1 MSDLLTRTRERLRLR
16 LPVRAAAVALVAL
29 AAVSAAAAARAPAAR
44 PAGPIPGPRAAIRI
58 VAAEN
63 FYGDVARQLAG
74 PAAQIISVL
83 RNPSADPH
91 LFEVDVPTA
100 RAVAAADLLIYNGA
114 NYDPWVGRLLA
125 ATPAPARRVI
135 EVSALL
141 HRQAPGINPHLWY
154 DPATMPAVA
163 RALAAQLQQLDPANG
178 DVYTQRLRRFLESMR
193 PLDEQIAQ
201 LRSRYA
207 GAAVSATEPLAD
219 YLVAAIGLQMREQRF
234 QLSVMNGT
242 EPGARETAA
251 FESSLRGRQVR
262 ALIYNR
268 QAGGSA
274 VQRLLDI
281 ARQAHVPVVAMTETE
296 PPDMDYQQ
304 WMLGQITALGRALS
318 GSQP

>member
-1 MSDLLTRTRERLRLR
+1 MMGLTAMS
-16 LPVRAAAVALVAL
+16 
-29 AAVSAAAAARAPAAR
+29 AAARAPAAL
-44 PAGPIPGPRAAIRI
+44 PAGPAPGPRAVIRI

-63 FYGDVARQLAG
+63 FYGDVARQVAG
-74 PAAQIISVL
+74 PAAQITSVL

-91 LFEVDVPTA
+91 LFEIDVPTA
-100 RAVAAADLLIYNGA
+100 RAIAAADLVIYNGA

-125 ATPAPARRVI
+125 GTPSPARRVI
-135 EVSALL
+135 DVSALL

-178 DVYTQRLRRFLESMR
+178 GAYAQRLQRFLESMR
-193 PLDEQIAQ
+193 ALDEQVAQ

-207 GAAVSATEPLAD
+207 GQAVSATEPLAD
-219 YLVAAIGLQMREQRF
+219 YLTTAIGLQMRGQRF
-234 QLSVMNGT
+234 QLAVMNGT

-251 FESSLRGRQVR
+251 FERLLKTRQVR

-274 VQRLLDI
+274 VQRLLGI
-281 ARQAHVPVVAMTETE
+281 ARQSHVPVVGMTETE
-296 PPDMDYQQ
+296 PPGMDYQHG
-304 WMLGQITALGRALS
+304 MLGELTALGRALS